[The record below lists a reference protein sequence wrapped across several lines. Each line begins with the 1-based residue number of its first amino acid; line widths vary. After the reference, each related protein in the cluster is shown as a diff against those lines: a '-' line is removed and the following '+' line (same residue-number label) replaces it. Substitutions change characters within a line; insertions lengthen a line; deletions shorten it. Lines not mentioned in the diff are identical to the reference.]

1 MYKVLFVCTGNICR
15 SPTAEGVFRHRVADA
30 GLADRIAMDSVG
42 TGSWHVGHPPDPRA
56 IAAAEAR
63 GYDLTPLRGRQL
75 RHDDFTDF
83 DLLLA
88 MDKGHYEHLLDRC
101 PPDNISRIRLFL
113 ELVPETGRTNVPD
126 PYFGDMSDYEL
137 SLDLIEAGTQAWLE
151 HIATEIS

>member
-15 SPTAEGVFRHRVADA
+15 SPTAEGVFRHRIESA
-30 GLADRIAMDSVG
+30 GLSDRIATDSIG
-42 TGSWHVGHPPDPRA
+42 TGSWHVGDPPDPRA
-56 IAAAEAR
+56 VAAAEAR

-88 MDKGHYEHLLDRC
+88 MDKGHYEHLVDRC
-101 PPDNISRIRLFL
+101 PPDNLSRIRLFL
-113 ELVPETGRTNVPD
+113 ELVPETGRTIVPD

-137 SLDLIEAGTQAWLE
+137 SLDLIETGTRAWLD
-151 HIATEIS
+151 HLRTKIA